1 MIDKL
6 LEFIRTI
13 LINFGQHGTEQMCA
27 GFLHEIKIPEELQEE
42 SDY

>member
-6 LEFIRTI
+6 LEFIRII

-27 GFLHEIKIPEELQEE
+27 GFLHEIKVPEELQDDF
-42 SDY
+42 DY